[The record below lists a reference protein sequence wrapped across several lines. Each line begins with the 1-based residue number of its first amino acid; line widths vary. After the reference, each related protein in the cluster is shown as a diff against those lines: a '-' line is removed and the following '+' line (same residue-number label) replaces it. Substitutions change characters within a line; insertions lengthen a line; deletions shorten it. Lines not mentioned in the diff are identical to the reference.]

1 MFYNGFWTWE
11 DERAED
17 DYNKREKF
25 CFKPGG
31 ASYEI
36 L

>member
-1 MFYNGFWTWE
+1 MGFCTFDEDMF
-11 DERAED
+11 D

-25 CFKPGG
+25 CFNPGG